1 MTSQGEKLGSA
12 LARAIKG
19 TAAKMREVT
28 LAAHSMGYRVTV
40 LDPDPLS
47 PAGAVADVHI
57 KAAYQDREALQQLAD
72 TCSAVTTE
80 FENVPAD
87 SLRWLAA
94 HCPVRPAGGSVAV
107 AQDRITEKQFLAGAG
122 FATAPFVVIASAA
135 DLDAIDP
142 GLLPGIL
149 KRARFGYDGK
159 GQARVATGDD
169 VRSAF
174 HAMGA
179 EPCVLEGLVD
189 LACEVSAVVARGADG
204 AASVFPIGENQHRN
218 GILDVCI
225 VPARVSPSIVRQ
237 AGDVAA
243 GIAGQL
249 DYCGVLA
256 VEFFVTRDG
265 RLLVNE
271 IAPCPHNSG
280 HYTIDACAT
289 SQFEQQVR
297 TLCGMPLG
305 ETRLLSPVV
314 MVNLLGEAWAHGQ
327 PPWDEL
333 FRLPEAKLHLY
344 GKHEARPGR
353 KMGHFTVLGA
363 DADGAL
369 AKAMTLRN
377 VLCPAFAPESA

>member
-1 MTSQGEKLGSA
+1 MIFPDAMLGM
-12 LARAIKG
+12 LGGGQLGR
-19 TAAKMREVT
+19 MFT

-94 HCPVRPAGGSVAV
+94 HCPVRPAGSSVAV

-122 FATAPFVVIASAA
+122 LATAPFAVIASAA
-135 DLDAIDP
+135 DLEAIDA

-159 GQARVATGDD
+159 GQARVAT
-169 VRSAF
+169 VEETRSAF

-189 LACEVSAVVARGADG
+189 LACEISAVVARGADG
-204 AASVFPIGENQHRN
+204 ATSVFPVGENRHRN

-237 AGDVAA
+237 AEDVAA
-243 GIAGQL
+243 KIATKL
-249 DYCGVLA
+249 EYCGVLA

-271 IAPCPHNSG
+271 IAPRPHNSG
-280 HYTIDACAT
+280 HYTIDACTT

-297 TLCGMPLG
+297 TLCGLPLG
-305 ETRLLSPVV
+305 EAKLLAPVV
-314 MVNLLGEAWAHGQ
+314 MVNLLGEAWAQGQ
-327 PPWDEL
+327 PAWERL

-363 DADGAL
+363 DADEAL
-369 AKAMTLRN
+369 GKAMAVRN
-377 VLCPAFAPESA
+377 ALCPAFALEPA